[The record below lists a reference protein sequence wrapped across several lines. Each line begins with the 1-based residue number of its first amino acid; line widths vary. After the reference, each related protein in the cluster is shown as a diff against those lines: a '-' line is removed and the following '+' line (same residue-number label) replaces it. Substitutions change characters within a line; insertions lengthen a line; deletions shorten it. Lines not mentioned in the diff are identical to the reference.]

1 MVTVKGLDA
10 AFGVDTSVLSF
21 LNFEMLTKFKVGS
34 SIAFFAWTL
43 VLPPFFTPATLFI
56 YQSNNS
62 FENATQV
69 PNLQIYNSSSGQSF
83 AYSPPTVQNTVW
95 NQNDT
100 SRTLEGPRSIV
111 TLIIN
116 AVASLG
122 QILSI
127 SSPAPQSSY
136 SLDMYGPVV
145 RCDDA
150 NDTTIAQIQQ
160 FWQDQMSMPFQGY
173 SQVDNAFY
181 AFVPAYN
188 ANRQLF
194 PADQPR
200 GQSAI
205 NGTNELWM
213 TISRYN
219 GSVYANGTKVRE
231 RIYEVCWLYNATYH
245 LDLSWDHSFQTVNST
260 YELGPQVDYPRDGVH
275 TVSDMSQHAYSAV
288 FWAIAD
294 QLVGTMGW
302 FIANDQ
308 ASLGYTEAAQFGVI
322 STPIEHN
329 SLLGSSD
336 LDVYFDFEYIYHLY
350 GQNYTMPANY
360 NPQRQQDIDLAR
372 NLPLRDLIE
381 ELSFNVTVSLLHDML
396 LTLPVDATILVTE
409 DVNRYGYSAT
419 GLIIPYV
426 LANSFTLVVV
436 ILGLI
441 SYYHHG
447 VLPGKEFSK
456 IAYASRNPEIV
467 HRDQEVAEHDA
478 RQHAQHE
485 QARG

>member
-1 MVTVKGLDA
+1 VVTVAGLNA

-56 YQSNNS
+56 YQSNNT

-83 AYSPPTVQNTVW
+83 AYSPPTVQNTLL

-111 TLIIN
+111 ALIVN

-127 SSPAPQSSY
+127 SSPAPHSSY

-145 RCDDA
+145 RCGDA

-160 FWQDQMSMPFQGY
+160 FWQDHMRTPFQGY
-173 SQVDNAFY
+173 SQIDNAFY
-181 AFVPAYN
+181 AFVPAYD
-188 ANRQLF
+188 ANGQLF
-194 PADQPR
+194 SADQPR
-200 GQSAI
+200 GQSAS

-219 GSVYANGTKVRE
+219 GSIYANGTEMRE
-231 RIYEVCWLYNATYH
+231 RIYEVCRLYNATYH
-245 LDLSWDHSFQTVNST
+245 LDFSWDHGFQAVNGT
-260 YELGPQVDYPRDGVH
+260 YELGPQIDYPRDNIS
-275 TVSDMSQHAYSAV
+275 TVSDMSQHAYSAI

-302 FIANDQ
+302 FVANDQ
-308 ASLGYTEAAQFGVI
+308 ASLGYTEAAQFGI
-322 STPIEHN
+322 INTLIEQS

-336 LDVYFDFEYIYHLY
+336 LDVYFNFEYIYHLY
-350 GQNYTMPANY
+350 GQNYVIPDSY
-360 NPQRQQDIDLAR
+360 SPQRQQDKDLAR
-372 NLPLRDLIE
+372 NMPLLDLIE
-381 ELSFNVTVSLLHDML
+381 ELSFNLTVSLLHDVL
-396 LTLPVDATILVTE
+396 LTLPVDATVLVTE
-409 DVNRYGYSAT
+409 DVNRYGYSVT
-419 GLIIPYV
+419 GLVIPYV
-426 LANSFTLVVV
+426 LATSFTLVVV
-436 ILGLI
+436 ILGLT
-441 SYYHHG
+441 SYYQDG
-447 VLPGKEFSK
+447 VLPDKMFSD
-456 IAYASRNPEIV
+456 IAIASRNPEIV

-478 RQHAQHE
+478 RQHAQHK
-485 QARG
+485 QAGG